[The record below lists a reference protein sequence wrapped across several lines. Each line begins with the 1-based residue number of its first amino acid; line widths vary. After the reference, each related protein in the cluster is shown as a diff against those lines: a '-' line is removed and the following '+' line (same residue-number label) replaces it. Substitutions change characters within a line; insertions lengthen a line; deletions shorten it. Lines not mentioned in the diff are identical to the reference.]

1 MQYPGVMLF
10 DFLQKTL
17 LKDSRMEGKL
27 WENARFILA
36 DVPLNPSVARKLM
49 PFGMKLAEPASGV
62 LFIADYTKTSFTI
75 PYQEAA
81 LLVRVRTLFGE
92 GLHCCWMVVNDDTA
106 LIYGRELLGYPKK
119 LADITFEETSERI
132 SASVTRRGVRVM
144 AMEAERGPA
153 QSSPAPV
160 FDIKTFNA
168 GGMGQYFLCNPVWLL
183 RPVEEI
189 HESYEATVSLSL
201 EEAEFDPIA
210 RLVAGAPTSGRIAV
224 TDILGTRY
232 MCPVGIAGPRWFP
245 RTFNMRYR

>member
-1 MQYPGVMLF
+1 MQHPMVAAF
-10 DFLQKTL
+10 DFFQRKL
-17 LKDSRMEGKL
+17 LKDNRMEGKL

-36 DVPLNPSVARKLM
+36 DVPLDPAEARKIM
-49 PFGMKLAEPASGV
+49 PFGMKPVEPASGI

-81 LLVRVRTLFGE
+81 LLVRVRTIFGE

-119 LADITFEETSERI
+119 LADISFEESGVKV
-132 SASVTRRGVRVM
+132 SASVIRRGIKVM
-144 AMEAERGPA
+144 SLEAERGAAETNPK
-153 QSSPAPV
+153 PV

-168 GGMGQYFLCNPVWLL
+168 GGMGQYFVCNPVWLL

-189 HESYEATVSLSL
+189 HESYEAAVSLAL
-201 EEAEFDPIA
+201 EDAELDPIA
-210 RLVAGAPTSGRIAV
+210 RLVAGPPTSGRFAV

-232 MCPVGIAGPRWFP
+232 MFPAGIAGPLWFP